1 MKKALMMASVASM
14 IDLFNM
20 DNIKILK
27 DMGFEVHV
35 ACNFEFGSIT
45 SQERVNEFRK
55 ELESSGIK
63 TFHIPVP
70 RSIYAIKDIVKSYK
84 LMKSLCEENN
94 YDLVHCHSPIGGVVA
109 RLACKRARNQ
119 GTKVIYTAHGFHFFK
134 GSSIK
139 NWLIFYPI
147 EKFCA
152 KYTDC
157 LITINKED
165 YEVAKK
171 FNNTN
176 VEYIPGIGMH
186 IDDIKNM
193 KVDRKAKR
201 TQLGLNNDDF
211 VLISVGQV
219 SKRKNQEVIIKAL
232 ANISD
237 KHVKYLICGFGEL
250 EEYLRNLTLHLNLE
264 DKVIF
269 AGYRRDVKELLYAAD
284 CFVFPSLQEGLP
296 VALMEAMATG
306 LPVICSD
313 IRGNVD
319 LITNGKGGYLVDCHD
334 VDGFAKYIDKLIRNI
349 NLKENMSEYNKKSIM
364 EFDINKVK
372 THMEKIYLGV

>member
-45 SQERVNEFRK
+45 SQERVNEFRN

-63 TFHIPVP
+63 TFHLPVP
-70 RSIYAIKDIVKSYK
+70 RSIYAVKNIIKSYK
-84 LMKSLCEENN
+84 LMKSLCKENN

-109 RLACKRARNQ
+109 RLACKKARIK

-134 GSSIK
+134 GASIK

-147 EKFCA
+147 ERRCA
-152 KYTDC
+152 RYTDC

-176 VEYIPGIGMH
+176 VKYVPGIGMH
-186 IDDIKNM
+186 TDEIKNV
-193 KVDRKAKR
+193 KIDRRAKR
-201 TQLGLNNDDF
+201 SRFGFNDDDF
-211 VLISVGQV
+211 VLISVGQL
-219 SKRKNQEVIIKAL
+219 SKRKNQELIIKAL
-232 ANISD
+232 ANVSNS
-237 KHVKYLICGFGEL
+237 HVKYLICGFGEL
-250 EEYLRNLTLHLNLE
+250 EEHLRNLALRLNLE

-296 VALMEAMATG
+296 AALMEAMAAG
-306 LPVICSD
+306 LPVICSN

-319 LITNGKGGYLVDCHD
+319 LITNGKGGYLVDCND
-334 VDGFAKYIDKLIRNI
+334 DNGFAKSIDKLVQNI
-349 NLKENMSEYNKKSIM
+349 TLKENMSEYNKKYIM
-364 EFDINKVK
+364 QFDIDKVNEYMQK
-372 THMEKIYLGV
+372 VYLEV